1 MFQLV
6 AELSEGST
14 PPLHDTPAMRIATLL
29 RLALV
34 LVALASRALAL
45 DAKWTPAEGTG
56 DGPAPYSTKAREA
69 MGIDP
74 AQMAGGG
81 QAAAP
86 KPGGTAG
93 LFLSMMGV
101 IYFANNWKI
110 AESLMN
116 VGMGLAAPFLAQRA
130 AAAEAAVAA
139 ENKAR
144 MARVREAR
152 ASRLAA
158 DAKKAK

>member
-1 MFQLV
+1 
-6 AELSEGST
+6 
-14 PPLHDTPAMRIATLL
+14 MRIATLL

-34 LVALASRALAL
+34 LVALASRAIAL

-81 QAAAP
+81 QAAP

-101 IYFANNWKI
+101 VYFANNWKI